1 MSCSAHHIDDRAHQH
16 ADVEATQRP
25 HLERFPQELRDLLQ
39 DVASKQ
45 ETLAKSREDL
55 VIERQ
60 RLISSRNQVRA
71 KRLETRDAEAGLMS
85 CLRNLM
91 NDVQQK
97 IPASLLESYHRVDT
111 LRNELG
117 ILEEE
122 FLLAERKF
130 AGSEW
135 GFMDEENDFYQF
147 ELLDVIEDAV
157 SGGASPLHDHEQIFV
172 SKGSTSEPLEPEA
185 TSVPATPSH
194 SLPDYIPDS
203 EGVVRS
209 NQHVPPPPPPLF
221 LHNAQSYPSQ
231 PVVER
236 SIDPPPLVK
245 HSPPQDV
252 STGSSARLRDYHTVI
267 DELEALRRSFEK
279 LRHERTEV
287 LNTIEDDPASISSL
301 GSIGSEDNNTI
312 QPAAAAAAAAAI
324 EQQPFFQILQQIS
337 DREIEATRLKNE
349 AMFNEIQLSAITRR
363 YSDPTN
369 IANTVPTPSIFMSR
383 ALSETAVPMLSN
395 DSGAKGRLREWLLA
409 QLKEDPLQRRMYRNI
424 LMYKGLQTPADET
437 WEDRASSYWN
447 IDHAS
452 DGDMETID
460 SYDED
465 EEYTITRATSHDP
478 SAIPF
483 SMVAGYQAYP
493 SNALHDMRGKMGAIS
508 TGLPHR
514 AVAMSPITVLPKTED
529 ATAAALTSGLR
540 ILPDP
545 VLSRDEQ
552 TQNPE
557 HNWSFNLPQPFKTDV
572 AATGVTDRMS
582 KQHDSYSDL
591 SAMKEPL
598 SSSILPTIITA
609 LAHEEF
615 RTQHREDI
623 PWPCSGRRIPTAT
636 DGRL

>member
-1 MSCSAHHIDDRAHQH
+1 MSCSAHHIDGRAHQR

-25 HLERFPQELRDLLQ
+25 HLERFPQELRDVLQ
-39 DVASKQ
+39 DVASQQ

-147 ELLDVIEDAV
+147 KLLDVIEDAV
-157 SGGASPLHDHEQIFV
+157 FDGASPLHDHEQIFV
-172 SKGSTSEPLEPEA
+172 SKGSTSELPEPEA

-194 SLPDYIPDS
+194 SLPDDIPDG

-209 NQHVPPPPPPLF
+209 NQHVPPPPPPLL
-221 LHNAQSYPSQ
+221 LHNAQSHSSK

-236 SIDPPPLVK
+236 SLDPPPLVI

-252 STGSSARLRDYHTVI
+252 STGSSAGLRDYHTII
-267 DELEALRRSFEK
+267 DELEALRRSFET
-279 LRHERTEV
+279 LRHERAEV
-287 LNTIEDDPASISSL
+287 LDTIEDDLASISSL
-301 GSIGSEDNNTI
+301 PSIGSKDDNTI
-312 QPAAAAAAAAAI
+312 QPAAAAI

-349 AMFNEIQLSAITRR
+349 AMFNEINLSAMTRR
-363 YSDPTN
+363 YSDPTHF
-369 IANTVPTPSIFMSR
+369 ANAVPTPSIFMSR
-383 ALSETAVPMLSN
+383 TLSETAVPMLSN

-452 DGDMETID
+452 DGEMETID

-465 EEYTITRATSHDP
+465 KEYTITRATSHDP
-478 SAIPF
+478 GAIPC
-483 SMVAGYQAYP
+483 SLVAGYQAYP
-493 SNALHDMRGKMGAIS
+493 SNALHDMRGKLGAIS
-508 TGLPHR
+508 TVSPHR
-514 AVAMSPITVLPKTED
+514 AVAMSPITVLPRTKD
-529 ATAAALTSGLR
+529 ATAEALTNGQGLSQ
-540 ILPDP
+540 DH

-557 HNWSFNLPQPFKTDV
+557 DNWSFNLSQPFETDV
-572 AATGVTDRMS
+572 AATGVTDKMS
-582 KQHDSYSDL
+582 KQHDRYSDL

-615 RTQHREDI
+615 RT
-623 PWPCSGRRIPTAT
+623 
-636 DGRL
+636 

>member
-1 MSCSAHHIDDRAHQH
+1 MSCSAHHMNDRVHQR
-16 ADVEATQRP
+16 ADVQATQRP
-25 HLERFPQELRDLLQ
+25 QLERFPQELQDVLQ

-45 ETLAKSREDL
+45 ETLAKLREDL

-60 RLISSRNQVRA
+60 RLISSRNQVRI

-91 NDVQQK
+91 NDIQQK
-97 IPASLLESYHRVDT
+97 VPASLLESYNRVDT

-147 ELLDVIEDAV
+147 ELLDVIENAV
-157 SGGASPLHDHEQIFV
+157 SDGASPLHDYEQV
-172 SKGSTSEPLEPEA
+172 LASTGPTSDLPNPGA
-185 TSVPATPSH
+185 TAVPGIPSH
-194 SLPDYIPDS
+194 SPPGYIPGG

-209 NQHVPPPPPPLF
+209 NQHVPPPPPPLL
-221 LHNAQSYPSQ
+221 LHTAQSNPPE

-236 SIDPPPLVK
+236 STKSPPLAIHPPPQV
-245 HSPPQDV
+245 V
-252 STGSSARLRDYHTVI
+252 STGSSAGLRDYHTVI
-267 DELEALRRSFEK
+267 EELEILRRSFET
-279 LRHERTEV
+279 LRHARAEV
-287 LNTIEDDPASISSL
+287 LDTIEDDSVSISSVP
-301 GSIGSEDNNTI
+301 SIGSKDDNMV
-312 QPAAAAAAAAAI
+312 QPAAAI
-324 EQQPFFQILQQIS
+324 EQQTFFQILQQIS

-349 AMFNEIQLSAITRR
+349 TMFNGIQLLATTRR

-369 IANTVPTPSIFMSR
+369 FANAVQTPSIFMSR
-383 ALSETAVPMLSN
+383 ALSETAIPMLSN

-447 IDHAS
+447 IDRAS
-452 DGDMETID
+452 DDEMETID

-465 EEYTITRATSHDP
+465 EENTITRATSHDP
-478 SAIPF
+478 SAIH
-483 SMVAGYQAYP
+483 SSLVAENQAYP
-493 SNALHDMRGKMGAIS
+493 SRPLHDMRGKLEAITTVS
-508 TGLPHR
+508 PYRT
-514 AVAMSPITVLPKTED
+514 VAMSPIAVLSRTRD
-529 ATAAALTSGLR
+529 ATAKALISGHGLSQNH
-540 ILPDP
+540 

-552 TQNPE
+552 TQDIE
-557 HNWSFNLPQPFKTDV
+557 GNWSFNLSQPFETDV
-572 AATGVTDRMS
+572 AETGIKDKMS
-582 KQHDSYSDL
+582 KQHDSYSGL
-591 SAMKEPL
+591 AAMKEPL
-598 SSSILPTIITA
+598 SSSVIPTIITT

-615 RTQHREDI
+615 RVQQKETV
-623 PWPCSGRRIPTAT
+623 PWPCGGSRVSTAT
-636 DGRL
+636 GGRI

>member
-1 MSCSAHHIDDRAHQH
+1 MSCSAHHIDDRAHQY
-16 ADVEATQRP
+16 ADVEAIHRP
-25 HLERFPQELRDLLQ
+25 QLERFPPELRDLLQ

-122 FLLAERKF
+122 FLLSERKF

-147 ELLDVIEDAV
+147 ELLDVIENAV
-157 SGGASPLHDHEQIFV
+157 FDGSSPLHDYEQGFTSTV
-172 SKGSTSEPLEPEA
+172 PTSELLNPGTTAIPA
-185 TSVPATPSH
+185 VPSCSP
-194 SLPDYIPDS
+194 PGYITGS

-209 NQHVPPPPPPLF
+209 HQHVPLPPPPF
-221 LHNAQSYPSQ
+221 LSHTAQSHLSE

-236 SIDPPPLVK
+236 SIDSASLVI

-252 STGSSARLRDYHTVI
+252 STGSSAGLRDYHTVT
-267 DELEALRRSFEK
+267 DELEALRRSFET
-279 LRHERTEV
+279 LRHERAEV
-287 LNTIEDDPASISSL
+287 IDTIKDGPASISSL
-301 GSIGSEDNNTI
+301 PSIGSEDNNTF
-312 QPAAAAAAAAAI
+312 QPAAAI
-324 EQQPFFQILQQIS
+324 EQQPFFQILRQIS
-337 DREIEATRLKNE
+337 DREIEVTRLKNE
-349 AMFNEIQLSAITRR
+349 AMFNEIQLAAITRR

-369 IANTVPTPSIFMSR
+369 FANAVPTPSIFMSR
-383 ALSETAVPMLSN
+383 ALSETAVPMLSKN
-395 DSGAKGRLREWLLA
+395 SGTKGRLREWLLA

-460 SYDED
+460 SYGED

-478 SAIPF
+478 SAISF
-483 SMVAGYQAYP
+483 SLVAGYQAHP
-493 SNALHDMRGKMGAIS
+493 SNALHDMRGKLGAIS
-508 TGLPHR
+508 TVLPHR
-514 AVAMSPITVLPKTED
+514 AVAMSPITVLPRKED
-529 ATAAALTSGLR
+529 ATAKALESGLR
-540 ILPDP
+540 ISQDH
-545 VLSRDEQ
+545 VLSRDKQ

-557 HNWSFNLPQPFKTDV
+557 HNWSFNLSQPFETDM
-572 AATGVTDRMS
+572 AAVGVTEKMS

-615 RTQHREDI
+615 RT
-623 PWPCSGRRIPTAT
+623 
-636 DGRL
+636 